1 MFAEDL
7 SVIFNASEFA
17 TAATLNG
24 VAVTGIFDNA
34 SAATLLGAMGG
45 RGVSLSGMAGT
56 HPTLTL
62 PTASVPANPVGAAV
76 VIASV
81 NYLIAA
87 HEPDGTGVS
96 TLELELV

>member
-1 MFAEDL
+1 MTEDL
-7 SVIFNASEFA
+7 SVFFDLA
-17 TAATLNG
+17 TPGSVTATVSG
-24 VAVTGIFDNA
+24 QSVVALFDNA

-62 PTASVPANPVGAAV
+62 PTASVPSDPVGKTAV
-76 VIASV
+76 VNAT

-96 TLELELV
+96 VLQLELV